1 MPVLPES
8 NRSAYVMSAILR
20 FNVKSRHCITL
31 CHTESNANK
40 DIPLQSFEQI
50 LSQQKIQKENIG
62 IGNVYYAPAKFQW
75 RTKPVQL
82 ISSKYPSF
90 PLFPFNCERKDGEYF
105 NSFLTHIYLTHWR
118 RQYFFNQNK
127 NLSPMHIVLQH
138 MQILK
143 DLYVEYY
150 EKQKTKASKHD
161 LFTITDL
168 ILNVK
173 LSLKNFETT
182 EFFKKSR
189 ERQMDKNLI
198 VNNFLTNIDNEKT
211 IRYFFESCHPTDF
224 FETLNALH
232 QMNLVCHS
240 LYHLTDLISMYNMK
254 SDDEGMS
261 LIWLR
266 FEMNTICKKFLT
278 KHIELNYTSHLGN
291 NINILN
297 ATNRDFDDFVLY
309 ILNHLQT
316 ELQENFET
324 IYVMYRLHHEISACT
339 FLNKTFICNIVQE
352 LEYEVQNYRLK
363 TSGPI
368 DIISSLLKA
377 LSTQDIRGIVNVCCN
392 ALTDGVICPTY
403 YNDNTLLS
411 LHRLFGFLQHE
422 QKCTNELESGF
433 MTFDEIDPLNS
444 VLHLSLQNF
453 SKNDTKY
460 SDEYVDSSES

>member
-1 MPVLPES
+1 
-8 NRSAYVMSAILR
+8 
-20 FNVKSRHCITL
+20 
-31 CHTESNANK
+31 
-40 DIPLQSFEQI
+40 
-50 LSQQKIQKENIG
+50 
-62 IGNVYYAPAKFQW
+62 
-75 RTKPVQL
+75 
-82 ISSKYPSF
+82 
-90 PLFPFNCERKDGEYF
+90 
-105 NSFLTHIYLTHWR
+105 
-118 RQYFFNQNK
+118 
-127 NLSPMHIVLQH
+127 
-138 MQILK
+138 
-143 DLYVEYY
+143 
-150 EKQKTKASKHD
+150 
-161 LFTITDL
+161 
-168 ILNVK
+168 
-173 LSLKNFETT
+173 
-182 EFFKKSR
+182 
-189 ERQMDKNLI
+189 
-198 VNNFLTNIDNEKT
+198 
-211 IRYFFESCHPTDF
+211 
-224 FETLNALH
+224 
-232 QMNLVCHS
+232 
-240 LYHLTDLISMYNMK
+240 MK